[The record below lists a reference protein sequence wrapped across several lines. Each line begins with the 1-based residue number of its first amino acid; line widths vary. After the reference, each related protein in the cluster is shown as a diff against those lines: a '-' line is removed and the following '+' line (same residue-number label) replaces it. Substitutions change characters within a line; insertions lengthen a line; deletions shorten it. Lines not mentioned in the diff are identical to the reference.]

1 MQQRAGKK
9 KEICCWYGSLYAI
22 PWQSDK
28 CKCLCEQHKLFPL
41 LKNVWLGS
49 RFCSLKH
56 FISFSLTFYCG
67 KISCA
72 IIGGIILGGFFSKES
87 FFDKLYWV
95 VQDRWN
101 TDETK
106 STSHYHWSVVYDA
119 LIWLADGRLALVYPA
134 NGDFTRMHILSLVQG
149 TAIQLTS
156 ITCNYLLTHFVCSQS
171 RSHAALALQVHFWFC

>member
-1 MQQRAGKK
+1 MPRPGCSSVLGEKKKEK

-49 RFCSLKH
+49 RVCSLKH
-56 FISFSLTFYCG
+56 FISFSLTLYCG

-72 IIGGIILGGFFSKES
+72 IIGAIILVISFFPKES

-106 STSHYHWSVVYDA
+106 STSLNHWAAVYDA
-119 LIWLADGRLALVYPA
+119 LIWLADGRLVLVYPA
-134 NGDFTRMHILSLVQG
+134 NGYFTRMHIFSLVQG

-156 ITCNYLLTHFVCSQS
+156 IACNYLLI
-171 RSHAALALQVHFWFC
+171 

>member
-1 MQQRAGKK
+1 MPRPGCSSVLGEKKKEK

-56 FISFSLTFYCG
+56 FISFSLTLYCG

-72 IIGGIILGGFFSKES
+72 IIGGIILVIS
-87 FFDKLYWV
+87 FFPKKV
-95 VQDRWN
+95 
-101 TDETK
+101 
-106 STSHYHWSVVYDA
+106 S
-119 LIWLADGRLALVYPA
+119 
-134 NGDFTRMHILSLVQG
+134 
-149 TAIQLTS
+149 LTS
-156 ITCNYLLTHFVCSQS
+156 CTGLCKTAGTQMRQKAPPSTTDLQYTTLWFDWLMAGSLLYILLMAILHECIF
-171 RSHAALALQVHFWFC
+171 SH